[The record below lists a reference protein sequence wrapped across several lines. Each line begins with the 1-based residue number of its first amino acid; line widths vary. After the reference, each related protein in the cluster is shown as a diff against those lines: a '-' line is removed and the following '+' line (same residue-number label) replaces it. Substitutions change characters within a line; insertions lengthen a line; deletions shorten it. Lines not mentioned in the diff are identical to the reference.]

1 MPHQRHPAGRAL
13 QAPVCFVLGRI
24 LGQKRL
30 NAMPS
35 WLSWRR
41 RYLATSAIGHLL
53 WEIAQL
59 PFYTIWSTGTVRE
72 QVIAIVHCTAG
83 DVVIATVAIVLALVL
98 VADSNWP
105 ANRFWPTA
113 AATLMGGVAY
123 TGFSEWLNTV
133 VRTSWSYSEWMPVLD
148 LFGFRLGLTPV
159 LQWVVVP
166 ALAMWLAMRAGMSG
180 RPTSLNQDSAPPA
193 DPRSV

>member
-1 MPHQRHPAGRAL
+1 MCFNGRPSVAISVEL
-13 QAPVCFVLGRI
+13 STRK
-24 LGQKRL
+24 QK
-30 NAMPS
+30 AMPS
-35 WLSWRR
+35 WLRCVR
-41 RYLATSAIGHLL
+41 RYLAASAIGHLV

-59 PFYTIWSTGTVRE
+59 PLYTIWSTGTLRE

-113 AATLMGGVAY
+113 AAALMGGVAY

-133 VRTSWSYSEWMPVLD
+133 VRASWSYSEWMPVVD
-148 LFGFRLGLTPV
+148 LFGFRLGLTPM
-159 LQWVVVP
+159 LQWVFVP

-180 RPTSLNQDSAPPA
+180 RSTSLHPDSAPPA